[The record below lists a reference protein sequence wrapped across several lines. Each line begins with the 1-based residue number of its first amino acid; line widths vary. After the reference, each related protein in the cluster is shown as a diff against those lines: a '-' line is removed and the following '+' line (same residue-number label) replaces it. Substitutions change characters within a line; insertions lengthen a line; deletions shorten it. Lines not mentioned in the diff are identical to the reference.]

1 MNVCLSNEY
10 LSEEAREAE
19 EQCRYRKNI
28 WVGFIEPPQKNC
40 GAFDPV
46 FLVLI
51 GITSLAPRTESQ
63 RTVLHPV
70 SFRRNTDETIS
81 HLQNM
86 RYTHWNQYS
95 IPRKRSPDFDQG
107 YQSNPDSQGL
117 YDRQFTMPR
126 YPQYYDSRA
135 SSGLLRGESIQSPTI
150 SGDGRLLSESA
161 FTRISETLG
170 AINTVG
176 HYLVDMVNDNDRK
189 DGDPN
194 LQQLPQALYTISKN
208 VLGRNVTDKIAPIV
222 KKALPKVLPDAPITK
237 IATAN
242 VNENDAKSCRT
253 PEGEEGVCEDLSNCP
268 QLLLN
273 LINLRESL
281 CFKDLFVPG
290 VCCPKDAVVPS
301 TPAVAIKPVLATTK
315 KPTYLVPVS
324 TQKTTTSIPS
334 TTSKPSAVLVLTTK
348 KPKPNTTTL
357 THVTKPTA
365 TTTKIPSTTS
375 FYTVA
380 PPVIGNYSN
389 IVDVN
394 ECGQREDEGGRIVGG
409 SESKPG
415 AWPWMVAIYLHGN
428 KRREFWCGG
437 TLVGRR
443 HVLTAAHC
451 TRDSKQ
457 RPFPPRQF
465 TVRLGD
471 VDLSREDEPSRP
483 VTMRV
488 VAVRAHEQFSRVGF
502 YNDIAILVL
511 ADNVQ
516 KSKYVIPICL
526 PTGDV
531 ARQQFDGAVATVVG
545 WGTTRYGGGESSK
558 QLEAKLPVWRNEE
571 CDRAYFQPITDTF
584 LCAGYA
590 RGGVD
595 ACQGDSGGP
604 LMLLANGRWTQIG
617 VVSFGNKCGEPG
629 YPGVYTRVTHYL
641 SWLQQNVT

>member
-1 MNVCLSNEY
+1 MADIMRIGKFRTVD
-10 LSEEAREAE
+10 
-19 EQCRYRKNI
+19 I
-28 WVGFIEPPQKNC
+28 
-40 GAFDPV
+40 V
-46 FLVLI
+46 FLVVFVVPF
-51 GITSLAPRTESQ
+51 LALRTKCQ
-63 RTVLHPV
+63 QTVLHPV
-70 SFRRNTDETIS
+70 SFRRTMDETS
-81 HLQNM
+81 LQN
-86 RYTHWNQYS
+86 RYPHWNQYS
-95 IPRKRSPDFDQG
+95 MSRMRSPEG
-107 YQSNPDSQGL
+107 SNFFQNNPYSQAF
-117 YDRQFTMPR
+117 YNRQFISQQQ
-126 YPQYYDSRA
+126 PQYYDSISPIDLVPA
-135 SSGLLRGESIQSPTI
+135 ASIQNPN
-150 SGDGRLLSESA
+150 DGRLLSDSA
-161 FTRISETLG
+161 FTKISETLG

-176 HYLVDMVNDNDRK
+176 HYLVDMVNDNDRR

-222 KKALPKVLPDAPITK
+222 KKALPKVLPDAPISK
-237 IATAN
+237 IATPN
-242 VNENDAKSCRT
+242 LNENDSKSCTT
-253 PEGEEGVCEDLSNCP
+253 PEGEDGVCEDLSNCP

-281 CFKDLFVPG
+281 CFKELFVPG
-290 VCCPKDAVVPS
+290 VCCPRDAVVPS
-301 TPAVAIKPVLATTK
+301 TSAVEKPVVASTS
-315 KPTYLVPVS
+315 KPTYLVPVT
-324 TQKTTTSIPS
+324 TQRTTTTQRSTTQRPVTTTTKKV

-348 KPKPNTTTL
+348 RPKPITTSKP
-357 THVTKPTA
+357 VTKPTV
-365 TTTKIPSTTS
+365 TSSRPPSTTS
-375 FYTVA
+375 FYTVT
-380 PPVIGNYSN
+380 PPIIANYSN
-389 IVDVN
+389 IVDAN

-409 SESKPG
+409 TESKPG
-415 AWPWMVAIYLHGN
+415 AWPWMAAIYLHGN

-437 TLVGRR
+437 TLVGKR

-483 VTMRV
+483 VTLRV
-488 VAVRAHEQFSRVGF
+488 TAVRAHEQFSRVGF

-511 ADNVQ
+511 AENVQ

-526 PTGDV
+526 PHGELS
-531 ARQQFDGAVATVVG
+531 RQQFDGAVATVVG

-571 CDRAYFQPITDTF
+571 CDKAYFQPITDTF

-604 LMLLANGRWTQIG
+604 LMLQANGRWTQIG

-641 SWLQQNVT
+641 TWLQQNIT

>member
-1 MNVCLSNEY
+1 M
-10 LSEEAREAE
+10 
-19 EQCRYRKNI
+19 
-28 WVGFIEPPQKNC
+28 
-40 GAFDPV
+40 
-46 FLVLI
+46 
-51 GITSLAPRTESQ
+51 
-63 RTVLHPV
+63 
-70 SFRRNTDETIS
+70 
-81 HLQNM
+81 
-86 RYTHWNQYS
+86 
-95 IPRKRSPDFDQG
+95 SPDPNHEQ
-107 YQSNPDSQGL
+107 
-117 YDRQFTMPR
+117 
-126 YPQYYDSRA
+126 YPQYYDGR
-135 SSGLLRGESIQSPTI
+135 SSVDLIHSERIQNPN
-150 SGDGRLLSESA
+150 DGRLLSDSA

-176 HYLVDMVNDNDRK
+176 HYLVDVVNDNNDRK
-189 DGDPN
+189 ETDSN

-222 KKALPKVLPDAPITK
+222 KKALPRVLPDAPITK

-242 VNENDAKSCRT
+242 LNENDSRSCTT
-253 PEGEEGVCEDLSNCP
+253 PEGENGVCEDLSNCP

-290 VCCPKDAVVPS
+290 VCCPHDAVVPS
-301 TPAVAIKPVLATTK
+301 TTAVEKPVLATTS
-315 KPTYLVPVS
+315 KPTYLVPVT
-324 TQKTTTSIPS
+324 TQRPVTLTTKKP
-334 TTSKPSAVLVLTTK
+334 TTKPSAVLVLTTK
-348 KPKPNTTTL
+348 KPKTT
-357 THVTKPTA
+357 VTTPKPTRP
-365 TTTKIPSTTS
+365 TTVTTSKPPSTTS

-380 PPVIGNYSN
+380 PPVIANYSN

-394 ECGQREDEGGRIVGG
+394 DCGQREDEGGRIVGG
-409 SESKPG
+409 TESKPG
-415 AWPWMVAIYLHGN
+415 AWPWMAAIYLHGN

-437 TLVGRR
+437 TLVGRK

-457 RPFPPRQF
+457 RPFPARQF
-465 TVRLGD
+465 SVRLGD
-471 VDLSREDEPSRP
+471 VDLSRDDEPSRP
-483 VTMRV
+483 VTLRV
-488 VAVRAHEQFSRVGF
+488 TAVRAHEQFSRVGF
-502 YNDIAILVL
+502 YNDIAVLVL
-511 ADNVQ
+511 AENVQ

-526 PTGDV
+526 PHGEL
-531 ARQQFDGAVATVVG
+531 ARKHFDGSVATVVG

-604 LMLLANGRWTQIG
+604 LMLQANGRWTQIG

-641 SWLQQNVT
+641 GWLQQNLT